1 MVAASNSPGFRRTLI
16 VIALLAIAAGTRPA
30 AQQTRPMTFLD
41 MQQMKNAGSPAP
53 SPNGQWMLYTVSTP
67 DWQAAERQSDIYL
80 VSMTTGVSS
89 TKQADVHDVEERD
102 RACVAA

>member
-1 MVAASNSPGFRRTLI
+1 MVQGSNRRRVQGLIVVTLLAVAA
-16 VIALLAIAAGTRPA
+16 ATRPA
-30 AQQTRPMTFLD
+30 AQQPRPMTFLD

-53 SPNGQWMLYTVSTP
+53 SPNGQWMLYTMSTP

-89 TKQADVHDVEERD
+89 SKQLTFTTSKNETVPRM
-102 RACVAA
+102 AA